1 MASEYAIPQLQELYR
16 DGVIDG
22 VALVAADSAACPAC
36 LEVADRVYLPSRL
49 PGLPISGC
57 SRPGGCRCRYEPSF
71 TVYE

>member
-1 MASEYAIPQLQELYR
+1 MSEPDAIERFDQLYR

-22 VALVAADSAACPAC
+22 VALVAADASACATCA
-36 LEVADRVYLPSRL
+36 EAADQVYLPGRL
-49 PGLPISGC
+49 PALPIAGC